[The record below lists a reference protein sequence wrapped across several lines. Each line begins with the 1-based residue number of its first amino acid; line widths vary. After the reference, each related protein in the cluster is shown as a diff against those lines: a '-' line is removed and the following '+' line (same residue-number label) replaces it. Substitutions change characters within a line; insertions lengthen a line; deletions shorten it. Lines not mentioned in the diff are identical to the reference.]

1 MRRPRSLLSVVVA
14 SLTVAVAALVAFDVP
29 LPSFATRVS
38 APPALAVTRPDV
50 PTLREE
56 ALSLYAAGELP
67 PACERFRRAA
77 SDEPGR
83 ADAASCFETWAW
95 RAMRES
101 RPDEA
106 RALFAE
112 GLRERP
118 GAPGL
123 LRGLGIAAIHAGR
136 PDQAIA
142 PLEAAVASTGESDLR
157 LLLARLYDQRDDGRL
172 ALDHVRAVLA
182 REPANARA
190 RGLLTRIEREHDGES
205 GWRRAVSAH
214 FLVKWREETDGELP
228 RAVLAL
234 LEAAHARLTRQLG
247 YRPSG
252 RLTAVLY
259 GEGQFRDVVGAHA
272 WVGGA
277 FDGKIRVPAG
287 ATGPALERLIV
298 HEYAH
303 AAIHD
308 LSRGR
313 APRWLH
319 EGLAQLFEGA
329 SADPALRLAGTITL
343 RGLDALIADPDPARA
358 RTGYDVAL
366 WIVGDLTAR
375 GGLPAVRA
383 LLDRI
388 ATGEPLAA
396 ALPRVYGVRLSELES
411 QWRYLL
417 NS

>member
-1 MRRPRSLLSVVVA
+1 MLRGRNLLSVVVA
-14 SLTVAVAALVAFDVP
+14 ALTAAVAALVVFEVP
-29 LPSFATRVS
+29 APFLASPA
-38 APPALAVTRPDV
+38 APPPALAVTRVDARM
-50 PTLREE
+50 LREE

-67 PACERFRRAA
+67 PACERFSRAA

-83 ADAASCFETWAW
+83 TDAASCFETWAW

-118 GAPGL
+118 GASGL

-142 PLEAAVASTGESDLR
+142 PLESAVASTGDSDLR
-157 LLLARLYDQRDDGRL
+157 LLLARLYDQRDNGRA
-172 ALDHVRAVLA
+172 ALEHVRAVLA
-182 REPANARA
+182 REPKNARA
-190 RGLLTRIEREHDGES
+190 LTLLTKIEREHDAES
-205 GWRRAVSAH
+205 GSRRAASAH
-214 FLVKWREETDGELP
+214 FLVKWREETGGELP
-228 RAVLAL
+228 RAVLTL
-234 LEAAHARLTRQLG
+234 LEAAHARLERQLG

-252 RLTAVLY
+252 RVTAVLY
-259 GEGQFRDVVGAHA
+259 GDRQFRDVISAHA
-272 WVGGA
+272 WAEGL

-287 ATGPALERLIV
+287 AAGPALERLIV
-298 HEYAH
+298 HEYGH

-319 EGLAQLFEGA
+319 EGLAQLLEGA

-358 RTGYDVAL
+358 RMGYDVAL
-366 WIVGDLTAR
+366 WVVSDLAAR
-375 GGLPAVRA
+375 GGLATLRA
-383 LLDRI
+383 LLDRV
-388 ATGEPLAA
+388 ATGEPLAT
-396 ALPRVYGVRLSELES
+396 ALWRVYGVRLSELES
-411 QWRYLL
+411 HWRYLL
-417 NS
+417 NG